1 MRLIFDIET
10 DGFLDKL
17 TTVHSLVLKD
27 ADTGQVWSLKQEDTG
42 ACQNVADGVQML
54 MKADELIG
62 HNIIKFDIPAL
73 QKVYPWFKPVGVMI
87 DTLVLSRMIWPELK
101 ETDPK
106 LIKRGKLPP
115 GLRGRYSLE
124 AFGYRLGNWKGD
136 YSKMMEEKGL
146 DPWASWNPE
155 MQEYCEQDVVV
166 NADLYDKL
174 WTAWKDLKTDEK
186 LRAPFS
192 DRSVLL
198 EMNVARI
205 IARQER
211 WGFAFD
217 TKKAEKLYVK
227 LVAERDKLERSLK
240 ATFGSWLAS
249 NGQVTPTKDRSVQ
262 QKDFPPIGW
271 VKTRGGQSLKIGKDG
286 QPIPIYPK
294 AHYEAGAP
302 YTKIKTVEFNPGS
315 RQHIAE
321 RLKVLYGWRP
331 MEFTDSGEPKVDETV
346 LSQLPWPE
354 ARLLTEYLTVAK
366 RIGQIAEGKQAWLK
380 KEVNGRIFGGVITL
394 GAVTRR
400 MTHSNPNIAQVP
412 KVKSDDDGNVL
423 WGYIGGYGADCRE
436 LFTSTAGFVLVGC
449 DADALELRCLAGY
462 MARYDGGAY
471 IDTILKGKKSEGT
484 DMHTV
489 NARAL
494 GLDPMKAYTVEGK
507 TVSGREIAKVWF
519 YAFIYGAGDYKL
531 GTILGVLG
539 SEKKIRDAGTAS
551 KAAFMRNLPALG
563 KLVEQVKKRASKR
576 KFLFALDG
584 GKLKVRKAHAA
595 LNTLLQS
602 AGAIIMKVALVIL
615 DADLQAAGLVPGVDY
630 EFCANVHDEW
640 QIDTLPQHVE
650 TVKRLAEDS
659 IRKAGDDLE
668 FKCPLA
674 GNADAGSN
682 WKETH

>member
-1 MRLIFDIET
+1 
-10 DGFLDKL
+10 
-17 TTVHSLVLKD
+17 
-27 ADTGQVWSLKQEDTG
+27 
-42 ACQNVADGVQML
+42 ML
-54 MKADELIG
+54 MEADELIG

-73 QKVYPWFKPVGVMI
+73 QKVYPWFKPKGVVI
-87 DTLVLSRMIWPELK
+87 DTLVLARLIWPELK

-166 NADLYDKL
+166 NADLYAKL
-174 WTAWKDLKTDEK
+174 WTLWKDLKTEEGK
-186 LRAPFS
+186 RSPFS

-198 EMNVARI
+198 EMDVARI
-205 IARQER
+205 LARQER

-240 ATFGSWLAS
+240 ETFGTWLAS

-262 QKDFPPIGW
+262 QKDLPPIGW
-271 VKTRGGQSLKIGKDG
+271 VKTRGGQSLKLGKDG
-286 QPIPIYPK
+286 NPIPIYPK

-302 YTKIKTVEFNPGS
+302 YTKVKTVEFNPGS

-321 RLKVLYGWRP
+321 RLKKLYGWRP

-380 KEVNGRIFGGVITL
+380 KEKDGRIFGGVITL

-531 GTILGVLG
+531 GTILGVTG

-640 QIDTLPQHVE
+640 QIDTRPEHVE

>member
-1 MRLIFDIET
+1 M
-10 DGFLDKL
+10 
-17 TTVHSLVLKD
+17 
-27 ADTGQVWSLKQEDTG
+27 
-42 ACQNVADGVQML
+42 QNVRLQKGLGLL
-54 MKADELIG
+54 MEATELIG
-62 HNIIKFDIPAL
+62 HNIIKFDLPAL
-73 QKVYPWFKPVGVMI
+73 QKVYPWLKPTGVVI
-87 DTLVLSRMIWPELK
+87 DTLVLARLIWPELK

-155 MQEYCEQDVVV
+155 MQDYCEQDVVV
-166 NADLYDKL
+166 NADLYGKL
-174 WTAWKDLKTDEK
+174 WTLWKDLKTEEGK
-186 LRAPFS
+186 RSPFS
-192 DRSVLL
+192 DRSILL
-198 EMNVARI
+198 EMDVARI
-205 IARQER
+205 VARQER

-240 ATFGSWLAS
+240 ETFGTWLAS
-249 NGQVTPTKDRSVQ
+249 NGQVTPKKDRSVQ
-262 QKDFPPIGW
+262 QKDLPPIGY
-271 VKTRGGQSLKIGKDG
+271 KTKRDG
-286 QPIPIYPK
+286 TQVPIYPK
-294 AHYEAGAP
+294 AHYSEGCP
-302 YTKIKTVEFNPGS
+302 YTNIKTVEFNPGS

-321 RLKVLYGWRP
+321 RLKKLYGWRP

-380 KEVNGRIFGGVITL
+380 QEVNGRIFGGVITL

-400 MTHSNPNIAQVP
+400 MTHSKPNIAQVP

-423 WGYIGGYGADCRE
+423 WGYVGGYGADCRE

-471 IDTILKGKKSEGT
+471 IETILKGKKSEGT

-551 KAAFMRNLPALG
+551 KDAFMRNLPALG
-563 KLVEQVKKRASKR
+563 ELVKQVKKRAAKR

>member
-1 MRLIFDIET
+1 MPIHAGTVNGIGAGLERLM
-10 DGFLDKL
+10 
-17 TTVHSLVLKD
+17 
-27 ADTGQVWSLKQEDTG
+27 Q
-42 ACQNVADGVQML
+42 
-54 MKADELIG
+54 ADELIG
-62 HNIIKFDIPAL
+62 HNIIKFDLPAI
-73 QKVYPWFKPVGVMI
+73 QKVYPWFKPKGVVI
-87 DTLVLSRMIWPELK
+87 DTLVLSRLIWPELK

-124 AFGYRLGNWKGD
+124 PFGYRLGNWKGD

-155 MQEYCEQDVVV
+155 MQGYCEQDVVV
-166 NADLYDKL
+166 NADLYAKL
-174 WTAWKDLKTDEK
+174 WTLWKDLKTEEGK
-186 LRAPFS
+186 RSPFS

-198 EMNVARI
+198 EMDVARI

-240 ATFGSWLAS
+240 ETFGSWLAS

-262 QKDFPPIGW
+262 QKDMPPIGY
-271 VKTRGGQSLKIGKDG
+271 KSKKDG
-286 QPIPIYPK
+286 TQVPIYPK

-302 YTKIKTVEFNPGS
+302 YTRIKTVEFNPGS
-315 RQHIAE
+315 RQHIAD
-321 RLKVLYGWRP
+321 RLKKLYGWRP

-423 WGYIGGYGADCRE
+423 WGYVGGYGADCRE

-494 GLDPMKAYTVEGK
+494 GLDPTKAYTVEGK

-539 SEKKIRDAGTAS
+539 SEKKIRDAGAAS

-563 KLVEQVKKRASKR
+563 KLVEQVKKRASNR

>member
-1 MRLIFDIET
+1 
-10 DGFLDKL
+10 
-17 TTVHSLVLKD
+17 
-27 ADTGQVWSLKQEDTG
+27 
-42 ACQNVADGVQML
+42 ML

-73 QKVYPWFKPVGVMI
+73 QKVYPWFKPVGVVI

-166 NADLYDKL
+166 NADLYTKL
-174 WTAWKDLKTDEK
+174 WTAWKDLKTEES

-205 IARQER
+205 VARQER

-240 ATFGSWLAS
+240 ETFGSWLAS
-249 NGQVTPTKDRSVQ
+249 NGQVTPAKDRSVQ
-262 QKDFPPIGW
+262 MKDLPPIGY
-271 VKTRGGQSLKIGKDG
+271 KTKRDG
-286 QPIPIYPK
+286 TQVPIYPK

-315 RQHIAE
+315 RAHIAE

-423 WGYIGGYGADCRE
+423 WGYVGGYGADCRE

-640 QIDTLPQHVE
+640 QIDTRPQHVE
-650 TVKRLAEDS
+650 LVKRLAEDS